1 MKWQRKAGEWAFES
15 YPGVMFSAWT
25 DSISGASS
33 EKQVHYGTYWIVLE
47 QANYKILK
55 AAM

>member
-15 YPGVMFSAWT
+15 YPGVIFSAWT